1 MKTLVTNN
9 AEEICFP
16 NIGKVYQHYKG
27 NKYKIVMIVFN
38 SETDQLEPW
47 VVYQGL
53 YTDPKL
59 GDQPL
64 FTRSVAAFMET
75 IAMNGKTIK
84 RFTLLSE

>member
-1 MKTLVTNN
+1 
-9 AEEICFP
+9 
-16 NIGKVYQHYKG
+16 
-27 NKYKIVMIVFN
+27 MIVFN

-59 GDQPL
+59 GKQPL

-75 IAMNGKTIK
+75 IVMHGKTIK
-84 RFTLLSE
+84 RFTLMSE